1 MEIEIFEAARAFL
14 EADNTR
20 VKTSSA
26 HEESVRLCH
35 EAKKDLNRLMNEFA
49 PQQTIAMR
57 FPELSSLLICEWSDE
72 CGFVGFT
79 RAMFFDGDGCDE

>member
-1 MEIEIFEAARAFL
+1 MEVEIFEAARAFL
-14 EADNTR
+14 QADNTR
-20 VKTSSA
+20 VKTSDA
-26 HEESVRLCH
+26 HQQAIGFYY
-35 EAKKDLNRLMNEFA
+35 EAKGDLKKLMNEFA

-57 FPELSSLLICEWSDE
+57 FPELSSLLICEWSED